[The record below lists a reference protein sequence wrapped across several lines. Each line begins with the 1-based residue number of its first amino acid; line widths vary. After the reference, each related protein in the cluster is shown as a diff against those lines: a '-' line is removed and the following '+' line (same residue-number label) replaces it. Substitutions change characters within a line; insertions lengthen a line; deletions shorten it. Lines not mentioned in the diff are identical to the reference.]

1 MKYLLIFIAL
11 ISSHAEAQLSSIVVR
26 NDTIF
31 NYNPSTAVYTQL
43 NKFIPTQTGQNGK
56 VLGTNGTSF
65 QWVNP
70 SGEAGI
76 SLLDVY
82 PVGSIYI
89 SVSSTNPSSLFGG
102 TWVAF
107 ASGRTLIGVDA
118 NQTEFDTVEET
129 GGSKTKTLNTTEIPS
144 HSHVIPDVRSAT
156 TGAAN
161 TLIAR
166 TADASSTAGN
176 DVATGSTGGGQAFSI
191 LNPYITVYFFK
202 RTQ

>member
-1 MKYLLIFIAL
+1 MMKLFILLLFPIFSFGQYSNPIIKNDSVFAL
-11 ISSHAEAQLSSIVVR
+11 NTATGQFVYMFK
-26 NDTIF
+26 T
-31 NYNPSTAVYTQL
+31 TAVQ
-43 NKFIPTQTGQNGK
+43 G
-56 VLGTNGTSF
+56 
-65 QWVNP
+65 
-70 SGEAGI
+70 GI
-76 SLLDVY
+76 SALDVY
-82 PVGSIYI
+82 PVGSVYI

-107 ASGRTLIGVDA
+107 ASGKTLIGVDA
-118 NQTEFDTVEET
+118 NQAEFDTVEET
-129 GGSKTKTLNTTEIPS
+129 GGAKTKTLNTTEIPS

-156 TGAAN
+156 TGAVN

-176 DVATGSTGGGQAFSI
+176 DVVTGTTGGGQAFSI